1 MGSVFPVCVGV
12 AADLVFY
19 FQYGGGVTPR
29 LRQKGATLASV
40 ELELEAAFEEGWR
53 CYQQLQAR

>member
-19 FQYGGGVTPR
+19 FQYGGGLLHGYGRREPH
-29 LRQKGATLASV
+29 
-40 ELELEAAFEEGWR
+40 
-53 CYQQLQAR
+53 